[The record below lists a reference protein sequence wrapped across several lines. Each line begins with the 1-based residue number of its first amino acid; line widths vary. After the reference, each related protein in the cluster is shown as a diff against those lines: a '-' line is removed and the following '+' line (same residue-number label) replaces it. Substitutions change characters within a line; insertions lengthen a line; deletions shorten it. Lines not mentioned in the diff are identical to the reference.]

1 MFRQLL
7 GAAFAAALLVIP
19 AFAHETYKI
28 GGLEISKGYSRA
40 TLPNAPVGGGY
51 LTIVNT
57 GAEDDTLL
65 SASSPVAGSV
75 SLHKTMMEGDTSK
88 MTDSSE
94 GVVIPAGGTV
104 MLEPGGL
111 HLMFNDL
118 KQRLIEQ
125 ETVPV
130 TLRFARAGT
139 IDIVLVIGTV
149 NAKEPEHRARHN

>member
-7 GAAFAAALLVIP
+7 GAAFAATLLVIP
-19 AFAHETYKI
+19 ALAHETFKV
-28 GGLEISKGYSRA
+28 GSLEISKGYSRA

-51 LTIVNT
+51 LTITNT

-75 SLHKTMMEGDTSK
+75 SLHETMMEGSTSK
-88 MTDSSE
+88 MADTSE

-130 TLRFARAGT
+130 TLTFAKAGS

-149 NAKEPEHRARHN
+149 NAKEPEHPAGHN